1 MSRRDFLTGKRCMF
15 GQNRSHALNATKRR
29 FNINL
34 QKVSL
39 KINGIKTRMRVTTKT
54 LRTLKKNNLIGS

>member
-1 MSRRDFLTGKRCMF
+1 MF

-39 KINGIKTRMRVTTKT
+39 KINRVKTRMRITTKT